1 MAPPVF
7 GLMVVGSLKPIS
19 VMVLLWIV
27 PAVPAKAPD
36 VPICMP
42 FWVWNAVW
50 VPMIVVVVDVDGQPR
65 AVGEDAG
72 LLEVADGRIL
82 DLDMVGVGR
91 AVAGDDDRMVA
102 LVAGGFAAAAARA
115 HW

>member
-7 GLMVVGSLKPIS
+7 GLTVVGSLKPIS

-50 VPMIVVVVDVDGQPR
+50 VPMIWLSWMSTVSPPPLAKMPVFWK
-65 AVGEDAG
+65 
-72 LLEVADGRIL
+72 LL
-82 DLDMVGVGR
+82 MVE
-91 AVAGDDDRMVA
+91 
-102 LVAGGFAAAAARA
+102 FSIST
-115 HW
+115 W

>member
-27 PAVPAKAPD
+27 PAVPVKAPD

-50 VPMIVVVVDVDGQPR
+50 VPMIWLSWMSTVSPGPLAKMPVFWK
-65 AVGEDAG
+65 
-72 LLEVADGRIL
+72 LL
-82 DLDMVGVGR
+82 MVE
-91 AVAGDDDRMVA
+91 
-102 LVAGGFAAAAARA
+102 FSIST
-115 HW
+115 W